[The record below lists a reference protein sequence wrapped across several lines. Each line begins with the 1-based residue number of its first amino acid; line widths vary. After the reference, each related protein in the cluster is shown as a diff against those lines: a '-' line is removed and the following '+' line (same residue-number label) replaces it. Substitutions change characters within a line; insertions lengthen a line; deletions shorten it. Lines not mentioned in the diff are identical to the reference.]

1 MTPQV
6 RLFPQRPSKEDQPK
20 GERVGPQR
28 PPPGARLS
36 LAPGLGAG
44 TISYRETEPKAEER
58 PPSPTKK
65 KPEVTEEERKAI
77 IERRKS
83 AVQAPEPDFAHVPG
97 LGARRSS
104 ALPPLAPP
112 SPFKSIR
119 DNIDEGED
127 TKSVMKKMEESL
139 EGMRRKSFVGMGLG
153 RPSIGIGRGGNGP
166 DSPPKPTTGFSL
178 LSSPVRALGQRLF
191 VGSPTKPL
199 SFEEALM
206 EEDEEDEENDAK
218 ENVDLAAVDAFT
230 DADEEEND
238 ENKQPDFSRDGP
250 ATPRLGD
257 IRHLFSR
264 AQPDVGITSPAV
276 RGVRELF
283 HADTDRINVPKTPR
297 MSGVRQLFIERKVPP
312 TPAFDGIEELM
323 HLDEEKEDNED
334 NEIHAKEDE
343 NEGHEAEEEQRS
355 AVKGISLEEHSQTV
369 KPSRVPTRIPK
380 TVARAKATRALR
392 VTPLTGSST
401 FADDEATPDSSNAGT
416 RNKAARNTK
425 PDAPQAAVVHR
436 TGRAVRKTTSAV
448 SDGEG
453 PVKTKPKETTKKKA
467 AIQEAEEMV
476 SILS

>member
-6 RLFPQRPSKEDQPK
+6 RLFPQRPSKE

-153 RPSIGIGRGGNGP
+153 RPSIGIGRGGNAP
-166 DSPPKPTTGFSL
+166 DSPPKPTSGFSL
-178 LSSPVRALGQRLF
+178 LSSPVRSLGQRLF
-191 VGSPTKPL
+191 VASPSKPL
-199 SFEEALM
+199 RFEEALM
-206 EEDEEDEENDAK
+206 EEDEEDEASDAK

-238 ENKQPDFSRDGP
+238 ENKQPVFSRDGL

-264 AQPDVGITSPAV
+264 AQPDAGITSPAV

-283 HADTDRINVPKTPR
+283 RVDTERVNVPKTPR

-323 HLDEEKEDNED
+323 HLDEEKEGNED
-334 NEIHAKEDE
+334 NEIHAEEED
-343 NEGHEAEEEQRS
+343 NEGLEAEAEQKC
-355 AVKGISLEEHSQTV
+355 AVKGVVLEEQSQSV
-369 KPSRVPTRIPK
+369 GPRRVPTRIPK
-380 TVARAKATRALR
+380 TAARTKVTRALR

-401 FADDEATPDSSNAGT
+401 LADDEATPDFSNTGT
-416 RNKAARNTK
+416 RSRATRNIK
-425 PDAPQAAVVHR
+425 PGVPQAAVVHR
-436 TGRAVRKTTSAV
+436 SGRAVRKTANAD
-448 SDGEG
+448 SDNEE
-453 PVKTKPKETTKKKA
+453 PVKTKPKEITKKKA
-467 AIQEAEEMV
+467 AIQEAEEVV

>member
-6 RLFPQRPSKEDQPK
+6 RLFPQRPSKE

-58 PPSPTKK
+58 PPSPAKK
-65 KPEVTEEERKAI
+65 KPEVTEEERQAI

-83 AVQAPEPDFAHVPG
+83 AVQAPQPDFAHVPG

-119 DNIDEGED
+119 DNIDDGED
-127 TKSVMKKMEESL
+127 IKSVMKKMEESL

-166 DSPPKPTTGFSL
+166 DSPPKPTSGFSL

-199 SFEEALM
+199 RFEEALM
-206 EEDEEDEENDAK
+206 EESEEDDESDAK
-218 ENVDLAAVDAFT
+218 ENVDLAVVDAFT
-230 DADEEEND
+230 DADEVEND
-238 ENKQPDFSRDGP
+238 ENKKPDFSQAGP

-257 IRHLFSR
+257 IRHVFSR
-264 AQPDVGITSPAV
+264 AQHDAGITSPAV

-283 HADTDRINVPKTPR
+283 RADTDRINVPKTPR
-297 MSGVRQLFIERKVPP
+297 MSGVRQLFIEREVPP

-334 NEIHAKEDE
+334 NEIHVEEDE
-343 NEGHEAEEEQRS
+343 NEGQEAEEEQR
-355 AVKGISLEEHSQTV
+355 VGLEEHSQSV

-401 FADDEATPDSSNAGT
+401 LADDEATPDSSNAGT
-416 RNKAARNTK
+416 RNKATRNTK
-425 PDAPQAAVVHR
+425 PGVPQAAVVHR
-436 TGRAVRKTTSAV
+436 TGRAVRKTTSV
-448 SDGEG
+448 DSDKEG
-453 PVKTKPKETTKKKA
+453 PVKTTPKETTKKKA

-476 SILS
+476 SLLS

>member
-77 IERRKS
+77 IEHRKS

-119 DNIDEGED
+119 DNIDDGED

-166 DSPPKPTTGFSL
+166 DSPPKPTSGFSL

-199 SFEEALM
+199 RFEEALM
-206 EEDEEDEENDAK
+206 EEDEEDVENDAK
-218 ENVDLAAVDAFT
+218 ENVDIAAVDAFT

-257 IRHLFSR
+257 LRHLFSR
-264 AQPDVGITSPAV
+264 AQPDAGITSPAV

-283 HADTDRINVPKTPR
+283 RADTERVNLSKTPR

-334 NEIHAKEDE
+334 HEINAEEDG
-343 NEGHEAEEEQRS
+343 NEGQEAEEEQR
-355 AVKGISLEEHSQTV
+355 VGLEEHSQSV
-369 KPSRVPTRIPK
+369 KPNRVPTRIPK
-380 TVARAKATRALR
+380 TVARTKATRALR

-401 FADDEATPDSSNAGT
+401 LADDEATPDSSNAGT
-416 RNKAARNTK
+416 RGKATRNIK
-425 PDAPQAAVVHR
+425 LGVPQAAVVHR
-436 TGRAVRKTTSAV
+436 TGRAVRKTTSAD
-448 SDGEG
+448 SDREG

>member
-44 TISYRETEPKAEER
+44 TISYRETEPKTEER

-119 DNIDEGED
+119 DNIDDGED

-166 DSPPKPTTGFSL
+166 DSPPKPTSGFSL

-199 SFEEALM
+199 RFEEALM
-206 EEDEEDEENDAK
+206 EEDEEDVENDAK
-218 ENVDLAAVDAFT
+218 ENVDIAAVDAFT

-257 IRHLFSR
+257 LRHLFSR
-264 AQPDVGITSPAV
+264 AQPDAGITSPAV

-283 HADTDRINVPKTPR
+283 RADTERVNLSKTPR

-334 NEIHAKEDE
+334 HEINAEEDG
-343 NEGHEAEEEQRS
+343 NEGQEAEEEQR
-355 AVKGISLEEHSQTV
+355 VGLEEHSQSV
-369 KPSRVPTRIPK
+369 KPNRVPTRIPK
-380 TVARAKATRALR
+380 TVARTKATRALR

-401 FADDEATPDSSNAGT
+401 LADDEATPDSSNAGT
-416 RNKAARNTK
+416 RGKATRNIK
-425 PDAPQAAVVHR
+425 LGVPQAAVVHR
-436 TGRAVRKTTSAV
+436 TGRAVRKTTSAG
-448 SDGEG
+448 SDREG

>member
-6 RLFPQRPSKEDQPK
+6 RLFPQRPSKE

-44 TISYRETEPKAEER
+44 TISYRETEPKTEER

-119 DNIDEGED
+119 DNIDDGED

-166 DSPPKPTTGFSL
+166 DSPPKPTSGFSL

-191 VGSPTKPL
+191 VGSPTKAL
-199 SFEEALM
+199 RFEEALM
-206 EEDEEDEENDAK
+206 EEDEENEESDAN

-264 AQPDVGITSPAV
+264 AQPDAGITSPAV

-283 HADTDRINVPKTPR
+283 RADTERVNLPKTPR

-334 NEIHAKEDE
+334 HEIQAGEDD
-343 NEGHEAEEEQRS
+343 NEGHEAEEERR
-355 AVKGISLEEHSQTV
+355 VGLEEHSQSV
-369 KPSRVPTRIPK
+369 KPNRVPTRIPK
-380 TVARAKATRALR
+380 TVARTKATRALR

-401 FADDEATPDSSNAGT
+401 LADDEATPDPSNAGT
-416 RNKAARNTK
+416 RGKATRNIK
-425 PDAPQAAVVHR
+425 PGVPQAAVVHR
-436 TGRAVRKTTSAV
+436 SGRAVRKTASPE
-448 SDGEG
+448 SDNEG
-453 PVKTKPKETTKKKA
+453 PVKTKPKETTKKV